1 MGWRTLHIAQS
12 AKLSLRHDSLVLDN
26 GEEYTIPLSDLSC
39 VVIETRQA
47 TLTSPL
53 IDALASS
60 GAVTYIC
67 DDKHIPSCV
76 LLPFHAHSRQAGV
89 ARMQALWSEPFK
101 KRCWQK
107 IIHAKVTNQA
117 EVITGRSHDT
127 VDFLHRLRTHIASG
141 DSGNI
146 EAQAARAYW
155 SALFENFARA
165 TNENDIRNSAL
176 NYGYAI
182 VRGMIARALVGVG
195 FLPAFGLHHCSEL
208 NAFNLADDMIEPF
221 RPFVDAVVRE
231 LMDED
236 GDELP
241 FVLDMRYKTRLF
253 DLITMPCR
261 FGDIET
267 MLPYAS
273 ELAAQSLLR
282 ASRAKD
288 PSLIETVSFV

>member
-1 MGWRTLHIAQS
+1 
-12 AKLSLRHDSLVLDN
+12 
-26 GEEYTIPLSDLSC
+26 
-39 VVIETRQA
+39 
-47 TLTSPL
+47 
-53 IDALASS
+53 
-60 GAVTYIC
+60 
-67 DDKHIPSCV
+67 
-76 LLPFHAHSRQAGV
+76 
-89 ARMQALWSEPFK
+89 MQALWSEPFK

-267 MLPYAS
+267 TLPYAS

>member
-1 MGWRTLHIAQS
+1 MGWRTLHIAHP
-12 AKLSLRHDSLVLDN
+12 ARLSLRHDSLVLDN

-47 TLTSPL
+47 TLTTPL
-53 IDALASS
+53 IDALALS

-67 DDKHIPSCV
+67 DEKHIPSCV

-117 EVITGRSHDT
+117 DVIGQRDGKTT
-127 VDFLHRLRTHIASG
+127 DFLRRLRNHIASG

-146 EAQAARAYW
+146 EAQVARIYW
-155 SALFENFARA
+155 SALFENFARQQ
-165 TNENDIRNSAL
+165 NENDIRNSAL

-182 VRGMIARALVGVG
+182 VRGMVARALVGVG
-195 FLPAFGLHHCSEL
+195 FLPAFGLHHCNEL

-221 RPFVDAVVRE
+221 RPFVDLIVRE
-231 LMDED
+231 LLDED
-236 GDELP
+236 GEELP
-241 FVLDMRYKTRLF
+241 LMLDMRYKTRLF
-253 DLITMPCR
+253 DLMTMPCR
-261 FGDIET
+261 VDAMET
-267 MLPYAS
+267 TLPYAC
-273 ELAAQSLLR
+273 ELTAQSLLR
-282 ASRAKD
+282 ATKAKD
-288 PSLIETVSFV
+288 PTLIQTVSFI

>member
-1 MGWRTLHIAQS
+1 MGWRTLHIAQP
-12 AKLSLRHDSLVLDN
+12 ARLSLRHDSLVLDN

-39 VVIETRQA
+39 IVIETRQA

-53 IDALASS
+53 IDALAEC

-67 DDKHIPSCV
+67 DEKHLPSSV

-101 KRCWQK
+101 KRCWQR
-107 IIHAKVTNQA
+107 IIKAKVANQA
-117 EVITGRSHDT
+117 KVISERSPKT
-127 VDFLHRLRTHIASG
+127 LEFLRRLGTHIASG

-155 SALFENFARA
+155 SALFEDFARR

-182 VRGMIARALVGVG
+182 VRGMVARALVGVG

-208 NAFNLADDMIEPF
+208 NAFNLADDLIEPF

-231 LMDED
+231 LLDED
-236 GDELP
+236 GEELP
-241 FVLDMRYKTRLF
+241 FQLDMRYKTRLLE
-253 DLITMPCR
+253 LITMPCR
-261 FGDIET
+261 FGTIET
-267 MLPYAS
+267 TLPYAC
-273 ELAAQSLLR
+273 ELSAESLLR
-282 ASRAKD
+282 ASRGKD
-288 PSLIETVSFV
+288 PSLIETVSFA

>member
-1 MGWRTLHIAQS
+1 MGWRTLHIAQP
-12 AKLSLRHDSLVLDN
+12 ARLSLRHDSLVLDN

-39 VVIETRQA
+39 IVIETRQA
-47 TLTSPL
+47 TLTTPL
-53 IDALASS
+53 IDALAQS

-107 IIHAKVTNQA
+107 IIQAKVTNQS
-117 EVITGRSHDT
+117 EVILERSPDT
-127 VDFLHRLRTHIASG
+127 VDFLRRLRNHITSG
-141 DSGNI
+141 DSGNV

-155 SALFENFARA
+155 SALFENFARQ

-182 VRGMIARALVGVG
+182 VRGMVARALVGVG

-221 RPFVDAVVRE
+221 RPFVDALVRE

-241 FVLDMRYKTRLF
+241 FQLDMRYKTRLF

-261 FGDIET
+261 FGNIET
-267 MLPYAS
+267 TLPYAC
-273 ELAAQSLLR
+273 ELSAQSLLR
-282 ASRAKD
+282 ATKAKD
-288 PSLIETVSFV
+288 PSLIETVCFV

>member
-39 VVIETRQA
+39 VVIETRHA

-117 EVITGRSHDT
+117 EVITGRSPDT

-241 FVLDMRYKTRLF
+241 FALDMRYKTRLF

-267 MLPYAS
+267 TLPYAS

>member
-1 MGWRTLHIAQS
+1 MGWRTLHIANP
-12 AKLSLRHDSLVLDN
+12 ARLSLRHDSLVLDN

-39 VVIETRQA
+39 VVIESRQC

-53 IDALASS
+53 IDALAEC
-60 GAVTYIC
+60 GAVTFIC
-67 DDKHIPSCV
+67 DEKHLPTSI

-89 ARMQALWSEPFK
+89 ARNQALWSEPFK
-101 KRCWQK
+101 KRCWQR
-107 IIHAKVTNQA
+107 IIHAKVTNQS
-117 EVITGRSHDT
+117 EVIAERDGETS
-127 VDFLHRLRTHIASG
+127 DFLRRLCAHITSG

-155 SALFENFARA
+155 SALFENFARQQ
-165 TNENDIRNSAL
+165 NENDIRNSAL

-182 VRGMIARALVGVG
+182 VRGMVARALVGVG

-208 NAFNLADDMIEPF
+208 NALNLADDMIEPF
-221 RPFVDAVVRE
+221 RAFVDAIVRE

-241 FVLDMRYKTRLF
+241 FQLDMRYKTRL
-253 DLITMPCR
+253 LELLTMPCR
-261 FGDIET
+261 FGSIET
-267 MLPYAS
+267 TLPYAC
-273 ELAAQSLLR
+273 ELSAESLLR
-282 ASRAKD
+282 ATRAKD